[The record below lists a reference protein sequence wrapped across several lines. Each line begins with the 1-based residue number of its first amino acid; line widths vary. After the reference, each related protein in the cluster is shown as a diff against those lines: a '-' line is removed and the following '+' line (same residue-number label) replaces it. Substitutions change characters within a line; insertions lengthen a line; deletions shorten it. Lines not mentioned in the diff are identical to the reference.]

1 MRVQTKLFVSLFLIT
16 MAFIIAFFIS
26 LGFEQKRLN
35 LLFDERKKE
44 EMLVFDKILE
54 LRGESL
60 KTLAFDYT
68 YWDEMVNFIVNGN
81 RAWAEKTIDANVLSN
96 YSANAI
102 WIYKTDLTQAYSIN
116 NLKDANLKDIPLSGD
131 TINNLFLKERFCH
144 FFINT
149 SWGLMEIRG
158 ATVHPT
164 ADAERKIPPQGYFFV
179 CRLWDNDYISE
190 LATATGSTIAITP
203 VSEKQPVSNVK
214 IGLVT
219 FSKILTGWDKS
230 PLMRL
235 NVSIKAKSIKYS
247 NELAKRQLFLFFIF
261 SGIILI
267 FIFLSLR
274 HWVNVPLKSISTALS
289 KNDITLINN
298 LQKDKTEF
306 GDISRLIF
314 KFFKQKEELNRE
326 MSEHKQ
332 AKEAMQASEIKN
344 RTLLEN
350 LPQRIFLKDK
360 NSVYISCNENYARD
374 LKIKPEEIAGKTDY
388 DFYSKELAEKYRQ
401 DDKKIIESRKIED
414 IEEGYIVDG
423 QEMFVHTVKVPV
435 KDGKGNVIGLL
446 GIFWDITERKKTEEE
461 LRIAYDKLKQTQIQL
476 IQSAKMSGV
485 GSLAAGVAHEINNP
499 LTGVLNNVQLIKMS
513 IAENKEFNPD
523 DFKELLDS
531 MEESA
536 QRCVNITRTLLD
548 FSRPS
553 KGIFQALSIRELIG
567 KVLILIRHELEMG
580 NIKIQRDIEP
590 NLPEVKGDP
599 QLLSQAIFDIVSN
612 ARWAIQK
619 KSKEEGGVI
628 TIKAHYEPNKDT
640 VDISISDTG
649 IGIPEENIKRIF
661 EPFFTTKGVGE
672 GSGLGLFMAYNI
684 IKEHKGNIEVESKP
698 NQGTTFKISLSV
710 G

>member
-1 MRVQTKLFVSLFLIT
+1 
-16 MAFIIAFFIS
+16 MAFIIAFFIY

-54 LRGESL
+54 LKGGSL

-68 YWDEMVNFIVNGN
+68 YWDEMINFLVNND
-81 RAWAEKTIDANVLSN
+81 RAWAEKTIDTGVLLN

-164 ADAERKIPPQGYFFV
+164 ADAERKTPPQGYFFV
-179 CRLWDNDYISE
+179 CRLWNNDYISE
-190 LATATGSTIAITP
+190 LATATGNTIAITP
-203 VSEKQPVSNVK
+203 VSEKQPVSNAK
-214 IGLVT
+214 IGLIA

-235 NVSIKAKSIKYS
+235 NASIKAKSIKYS
-247 NELAKRQLFLFFIF
+247 NELSKKQLFLFLIF
-261 SGIILI
+261 AGIILI

-274 HWVNVPLKSISTALS
+274 HWVNVPLKLISAALS
-289 KNDITLINN
+289 KNDITCIDN
-298 LQKDKTEF
+298 LQKEKTEF

-314 KFFKQKEELNRE
+314 KFFKQKEELNHE
-326 MSEHKQ
+326 ISEHK
-332 AKEAMQASEIKN
+332 KIEEA
-344 RTLLEN
+344 
-350 LPQRIFLKDK
+350 QRQLVAIIEATPDFVGFADAKDK
-360 NSVYISCNENYARD
+360 HIIYVNKAGRKMCGIGNDEDVTK
-374 LKIKPEEIAGKTDY
+374 LKIYDVHPEWTNKMFAEEILPAAVRDGTWTGECAFLDIRDRHEIPVLMVLSSHKASNGEVEVFST
-388 DFYSKELAEKYRQ
+388 
-401 DDKKIIESRKIED
+401 ISR
-414 IEEGYIVDG
+414 
-423 QEMFVHTVKVPV
+423 
-435 KDGKGNVIGLL
+435 N
-446 GIFWDITERKKTEEE
+446 ITERKKTEEE
-461 LRIAYDKLKQTQIQL
+461 LRTAYDKLKQTQIQL

-513 IAENKEFNPD
+513 IAENKDFNVG

-536 QRCVNITRTLLD
+536 QRCVNITRALLD
-548 FSRPS
+548 FGRPS
-553 KGIFQALSIRELIG
+553 KGIFQPVSIKETIG
-567 KVLILIRHELEMG
+567 KILILIRHELEMG
-580 NIKIQRDIEP
+580 NIKIEREIEP
-590 NLPEVKGDP
+590 NLPEIKADS
-599 QLLSQAIFDIVSN
+599 QLLQQAIFDIVSN

-628 TIKAHYEPNKDT
+628 TIKACYEPNKDT

-649 IGIPEENIKRIF
+649 IGIPEENLKRVF

-672 GSGLGLFMAYNI
+672 GSGLGLFMVYNI

-698 NQGTTFKISLSV
+698 NQGTTFKISLPV
-710 G
+710 V